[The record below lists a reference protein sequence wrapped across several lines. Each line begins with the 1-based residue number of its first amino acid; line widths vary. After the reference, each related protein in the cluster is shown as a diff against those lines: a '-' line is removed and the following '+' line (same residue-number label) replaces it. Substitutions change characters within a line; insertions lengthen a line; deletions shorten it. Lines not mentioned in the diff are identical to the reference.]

1 MSVAITQ
8 HRTVPVAINKDEP
21 NKYQQ
26 RILLS
31 DVRRHNCH
39 FAVVGLLSVC
49 VTDLK
54 FQTRSRFFSVFS
66 AARDCNDPASHQF
79 IIYYYIQHSV
89 VLMADCVHENMHR
102 SLLLLLHSLWIF
114 ILWWSSA
121 VAAG

>member
-54 FQTRSRFFSVFS
+54 FQTRSRFFSVFLLRVIAMIPHRINLS
-66 AARDCNDPASHQF
+66 F
-79 IIYYYIQHSV
+79 IITF
-89 VLMADCVHENMHR
+89 N
-102 SLLLLLHSLWIF
+102 
-114 ILWWSSA
+114 ILSC
-121 VAAG
+121 